1 MLSVIFAINLLL
13 ISEVITFE
21 IYKYKITQIEKIE
34 TCEKAE
40 LQFDIDLKNQSLKY
54 FTFGMGVDEEY
65 QKNLEDNYN
74 LEVYH
79 MGCIVENSYE
89 CYNELVKRHLMNEI
103 D

>member
-1 MLSVIFAINLLL
+1 FRSLSIPLFFILFLARIFFRFKKSRLIYQITLVMLSVIFVINLLL

-21 IYKYKITQIEKIE
+21 IYKYKITQIEKID

-65 QKNLEDNYN
+65 QK
-74 LEVYH
+74 
-79 MGCIVENSYE
+79 
-89 CYNELVKRHLMNEI
+89 
-103 D
+103 